1 MECKLGISL
10 LMSGFRREESRIK
23 KAGIEKGR
31 KKKRTGRKRDRKKK
45 GQEQKRD
52 RKKKDRKRK
61 GKE

>member
-31 KKKRTGRKRDRKKK
+31 KKRDRNRKGQEEKRIGIEKGRKKKRTGRKK
-45 GQEQKRD
+45 G
-52 RKKKDRKRK
+52 
-61 GKE
+61 

>member
-31 KKKRTGRKRDRKKK
+31 KKRDRNRKGQEEKKDRKKK
-45 GQEQKRD
+45 G
-52 RKKKDRKRK
+52 
-61 GKE
+61 